1 MNHKTM
7 NQRNMNPR
15 FRFGKYFRLVAVMLI
30 CILAL
35 SGCNKN
41 KKQDKVDKDAAVVF
55 QYGDNIVTL
64 GEAYVYSKTVGERY
78 VRQYGVDVWS
88 LKLDG
93 EDGEKIPMTEVVKE
107 EIVKEIVRVKTLVAH
122 AGEYNI
128 SLSESE
134 KNIITNE
141 ATTFYEGLTDQDI
154 TDMELSYDKVYK
166 VMEENTIAK
175 KVKEKILADTPIE
188 VSDEKARMTTFY
200 DMYFQCYTIGADG
213 VVTPYSAEEKAI
225 QYENAL
231 QACSTL
237 ATASIDGDREAGDIE
252 KLAEYYKLE
261 NAKEQTLSPEAIYET
276 YGEDVYNLL
285 YSMKNGDY
293 STVIETEY
301 GYHVFQ
307 MISLTDQ
314 KATNSRKEII
324 KEEMMVDAMEERLMA
339 WQIIIDSDFSYEK
352 SVDMDVYS
360 RITFR

>member
-1 MNHKTM
+1 MSQKMKSHSSIHKIHFTLIAM
-7 NQRNMNPR
+7 
-15 FRFGKYFRLVAVMLI
+15 MLI
-30 CILAL
+30 FVLML
-35 SGCNKN
+35 SGCDKS
-41 KKQDKVDKDAAVVF
+41 KKQEKVEKDATVVF

-64 GEAYVYSKTVGERY
+64 GEVYIYSKTVGERY
-78 VRQYGVDVWS
+78 VRQYGEDVWS
-88 LKLDG
+88 LKLEG
-93 EDGEKIPMTEVVKE
+93 KDGEKIPMTEVVKE
-107 EIVKEIVRVKTLVAH
+107 EIVNEIVRVKTLVAH
-122 AGEYNI
+122 AGEYNVT
-128 SLSESE
+128 LSENE
-134 KNIITNE
+134 KNLITNE
-141 ATTFYEGLTDQDI
+141 ATAFYEGLTDQDI
-154 TDMELSYDKVYK
+154 TDMELNYDRVYK

-175 KVKEKILADTPIE
+175 KVKEKILSDTPIE

-252 KLAEYYKLE
+252 KLAEYYNLE

-324 KEEMMVDAMEERLMA
+324 KEEMMIEAMEERLIA
-339 WQIIIDSDFSYEK
+339 WQISIDNDFSYEK

>member
-1 MNHKTM
+1 MNQRTM

-15 FRFGKYFRLVAVMLI
+15 FRLRKYYRLIAVVLV
-30 CILAL
+30 LVLTL

-41 KKQDKVDKDAAVVF
+41 KKQETVDKEAAVVF
-55 QYGDNIVTL
+55 RYGDNIVTL
-64 GEAYVYSKTVGERY
+64 GEVYMYSKTVGERY
-78 VRQYGVDVWS
+78 VRQYGEDVWS
-88 LKLDG
+88 LKLNG
-93 EDGEKIPMTEVVKE
+93 KDGEKIPMTEVVKE
-107 EIVKEIVRVKTLVAH
+107 EIVNEIVRVKTLVAH

-128 SLSESE
+128 TLSENE
-134 KNIITNE
+134 NNLITNE
-141 ATTFYEGLTDQDI
+141 ATAFYEGLTDQDI
-154 TDMELSYDKVYK
+154 ADMELTYDRVYK

-213 VVTPYSAEEKAI
+213 AVTPYSAEEKAI

-231 QACSTL
+231 QACSAL

-252 KLAEYYKLE
+252 KLAEYYNLE

-285 YSMKNGDY
+285 YSMKNGEY

-324 KEEMMVDAMEERLMA
+324 KEEMMIEAMEERLIA
-339 WQIIIDSDFSYEK
+339 WQISIDNDFSYEK
-352 SVDMDVYS
+352 SVDMDVYN